1 MGDFSSIDIVRVT
14 PAQDPHTDLEGSE
27 KGSPIAADFSRE
39 ILSLSEDGY
48 LTKLEE
54 KWFVP
59 VHGCSRTSATN
70 NNAESLSLR
79 SFKGIYI
86 VSAAISAIC
95 FLLSL
100 IRLLRN
106 SRPHQVADVHLL
118 SPGSGFR
125 ATEKFYYGEQT
136 RVLRRAST
144 FAQALDKDARGS
156 PKWKYVSNFDN
167 F

>member
-1 MGDFSSIDIVRVT
+1 MLHLQAF
-14 PAQDPHTDLEGSE
+14 Q

-59 VHGCSRTSATN
+59 LHGCSRNSTTN

-106 SRPHQVADVHLL
+106 SRPHQEADGVLL

-125 ATEKFYYGEQT
+125 ATEKFYYGEKT
-136 RVLRRAST
+136 RVPRRAST
-144 FAQALDKDARGS
+144 FAQALDKDERGS
-156 PKWKYVSNFDN
+156 PKWEYVSNSDSFEN
-167 F
+167 NLGSPQA

>member
-1 MGDFSSIDIVRVT
+1 MQAF
-14 PAQDPHTDLEGSE
+14 Q

-39 ILSLSEDGY
+39 ILRLSEDGNI
-48 LTKLEE
+48 TSLEE

-59 VHGCSRTSATN
+59 LHGCSTSATN
-70 NNAESLSLR
+70 KNAESLSLS

-106 SRPHQVADVHLL
+106 SRPHQEADGVLL

-125 ATEKFYYGEQT
+125 ATEKFYYGETT
-136 RVLRRAST
+136 RVPRRAST
-144 FAQALDKDARGS
+144 FAQALDKDERGS
-156 PKWKYVSNFDN
+156 PKWE
-167 F
+167 